1 LAITTNASV
10 GEVRDTRCTIAS
22 VGATDRAIS
31 NSPMAS
37 PRWVT
42 GAYHVLPVDV
52 SGQHPLSAGG
62 LLLWAAV
69 EGHHHRDVLVLPT
82 ATGHGTDRDVDQT
95 HQGAAAHVRHQE
107 RHPRRAQNHPDAA
120 RHRLHS
126 VDRGG
131 LLHRELHIVEI
142 RAAHVI
148 LGQAP
153 VPVADIAGQGRP
165 GLHPGHC
172 RPVSPGGCQSTSS
185 PTAGGTGDRSAE
197 ATLSHDGTR
206 PPH

>member
-95 HQGAAAHVRHQE
+95 HRARPLMSATKNDTHDGPRITPMLRVTACTASTGAAFCTANCTSLRSVPLMSFLVKLRC
-107 RHPRRAQNHPDAA
+107 PSPTSPGRAGPDCT
-120 RHRLHS
+120 R
-126 VDRGG
+126 
-131 LLHRELHIVEI
+131 
-142 RAAHVI
+142 
-148 LGQAP
+148 
-153 VPVADIAGQGRP
+153 DIAGP
-165 GLHPGHC
+165 
-172 RPVSPGGCQSTSS
+172 
-185 PTAGGTGDRSAE
+185 
-197 ATLSHDGTR
+197 
-206 PPH
+206 